1 MAGKEMPEGIL
12 SMTPI
17 DSDPHGRGAVTADGG
32 KPGTEFAPGATM
44 ISPNVRAALDKQ
56 AEGVSNRVNDF
67 LARKLSPP
75 HGSAAFG
82 RHHRLSAV
90 DRRAAQAP
98 RRA

>member
-1 MAGKEMPEGIL
+1 
-12 SMTPI
+12 
-17 DSDPHGRGAVTADGG
+17 
-32 KPGTEFAPGATM
+32 
-44 ISPNVRAALDKQ
+44 
-56 AEGVSNRVNDF
+56 

-90 DRRAAQAP
+90 DRCAAQAP